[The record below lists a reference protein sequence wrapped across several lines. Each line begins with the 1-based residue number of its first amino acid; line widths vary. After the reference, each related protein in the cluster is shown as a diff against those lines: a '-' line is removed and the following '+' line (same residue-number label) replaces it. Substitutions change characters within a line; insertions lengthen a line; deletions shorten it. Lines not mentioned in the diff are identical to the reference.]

1 MNHTEN
7 FAKKFYSSPTARN
20 EEIHAFL
27 AEIQRKTCEME
38 AVNAAAATAAAAT
51 ELPEQKD
58 TEKAKTETI
67 VTTEITGKWYHI
79 SDASVVE
86 VSEDK
91 VLKCQAY
98 LLFYERLK

>member
-38 AVNAAAATAAAAT
+38 AVNAAAAT
-51 ELPEQKD
+51 ELPEEQKD

-79 SDASVVE
+79 SDTSVVE
-86 VSEDK
+86 VSEEK

-98 LLFYERLK
+98 LLFYERFK